1 MNFKKQA
8 FRVLEVILSPEKHNK
23 MNNQT
28 TFSAGKYWYLPL
40 ISGVLFILL
49 SFWVFKTPVESY
61 LALSI
66 FFASLFM
73 IGGLLEV
80 FRALNN
86 SGSKGWGWSLTFGIV
101 DVIFGVLLL
110 SNPSLS
116 ASALILYVGF
126 ILMFRSISSIGFATD
141 LKDMGV
147 KSWVGPLIFGIL
159 GLILAAIMIFNPAFG
174 GFTIIFYTAMSL
186 FFIGLFQILLAFSLK
201 KLNAL
206 SK

>member
-1 MNFKKQA
+1 
-8 FRVLEVILSPEKHNK
+8 

-61 LALSI
+61 LALSV

-110 SNPSLS
+110 SNPALS

-159 GLILAAIMIFNPAFG
+159 GLILAAMMIFNPAFG